1 MNWWRLF
8 GYANTSFHHSPNPI
22 ELESLPD
29 RKRINM
35 ADLCKAVTPTCRLNP
50 FLFNGHLQT
59 FWTAV
64 KSQDIPI
71 YYKRKVFEAEDPAF
85 AGIFAV
91 DFVVSPYHETDESLP
106 PRTTHYNDTDIEEL
120 GCLDTKPM
128 LITLHGL
135 SGGSHEIYLRSV
147 LEPVLQEGWEACV
160 INSRGCAKS
169 SITSGVLYNAR
180 ATWDI
185 RQVVKWLRKKFPNR
199 PLFGIGYSLGANILV
214 NVRIVDKLRQPYAEV
229 NLIMV
234 PLPVSW
240 RRRVKLCIESSRS
253 MFKPLEFGNRINS
266 TPTNLARVGGIL
278 EGDGI

>member
-1 MNWWRLF
+1 MNYWRLL
-8 GYANTSFHHSPNPI
+8 GYANTSFYHSPDSI
-22 ELESLPD
+22 KLETIPD
-29 RKRINM
+29 RKRTTL
-35 ADLCKAVTPTCRLNP
+35 ADLCKAVTPICRLNP

-59 FWTAV
+59 IWTAV
-64 KSQDIPI
+64 KGHDIPI
-71 YYKRKVFEAEDPAF
+71 HYKRKIFEAEDPAF

-91 DFVVSPYHETDESLP
+91 DFVVSPYPNTDDSLP
-106 PRTTHYNDTDIEEL
+106 PRTTYYNDSEL
-120 GCLDTKPM
+120 DQMGCSDTKPM

-147 LEPVLQEGWEACV
+147 LEPILQEGWEACV

-214 NVRIVDKLRQPYAEV
+214 NVRTVDKLRQLFAKA

-234 PLPVSW
+234 P
-240 RRRVKLCIESSRS
+240 
-253 MFKPLEFGNRINS
+253 
-266 TPTNLARVGGIL
+266 
-278 EGDGI
+278 